1 MKKTAHKIKV
11 VIVEDDPMVR
21 DIHRRFIASIDG
33 FTVVGEAG
41 TGKAALD
48 LLEEKEANLV
58 ILDVYMPEMD
68 GIDALRFIRE
78 KGRDLDVIMIT
89 AAQGGDI
96 IKEASRLGVF
106 AYLIK
111 PFTFE
116 RFAHALESYK
126 RYYYK
131 LEDKEGA
138 FSQDE
143 LNGFFLAGDKG
154 PSTDLPKGL
163 HNATLQK
170 TIDFMR
176 DKGNQKAGISASELG
191 AHLGVS
197 RVTARRYLE
206 YLVRAERAV
215 VQPEYQEWGRPVN
228 RYRLLN

>member
-1 MKKTAHKIKV
+1 MAKKPNSIKV
-11 VIVEDDPMVR
+11 LIVEDDPMVR
-21 DIHRRFIASIDG
+21 DIHRRFIASIEG
-33 FTVVGEAG
+33 FTVVGEAA
-41 TGKAALD
+41 TGKAALG

-58 ILDVYMPEMD
+58 ILDVYMPEM
-68 GIDALRFIRE
+68 GGLDALRLIRE

-126 RYYYK
+126 RYYHK

-143 LNGFFLAGDKG
+143 LNGFFMAGDKNHA
-154 PSTDLPKGL
+154 SDLPKGL
-163 HNATLQK
+163 HNTTLQK
-170 TIDFMR
+170 TIEFMR
-176 DKGNQKAGISASELG
+176 DSGDQKAGISASELG
-191 AHLGVS
+191 THLGVS

-215 VQPEYQEWGRPVN
+215 VQPEYQDWGRPVN
-228 RYRLLN
+228 RCRLLS